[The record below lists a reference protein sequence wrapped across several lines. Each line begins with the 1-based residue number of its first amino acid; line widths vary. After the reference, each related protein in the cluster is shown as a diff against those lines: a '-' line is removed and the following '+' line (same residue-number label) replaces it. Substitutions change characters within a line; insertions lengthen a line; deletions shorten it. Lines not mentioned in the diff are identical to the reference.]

1 MALIC
6 CGKQAIESRPAIA
19 SVYTPIIWLAKWRVF
34 GGGVFGCER
43 VNWRGHPLMLGGS
56 CVLCNLLLWHPSWVR
71 QTEKKSREKKSW

>member
-43 VNWRGHPLMLGGS
+43 VKMCS
-56 CVLCNLLLWHPSWVR
+56 LLWHPSRVR
-71 QTEKKSREKKSW
+71 QTEKKSCEKKSWLRWPQ